1 MYHTVNMV
9 VSPNTQE
16 RAPATATLKLTRGKI
31 TAIQVGF
38 PRGCYQLVHVQI
50 YHGGWQIC
58 PWSRASDLAYEDYV
72 YDMTYD
78 YPMDIEPFILT
89 MRGWSE
95 DETFKH
101 KIMLGVEFVPYT
113 PTDYLRDI
121 MQSMRELAETWR
133 T

>member
-1 MYHTVNMV
+1 
-9 VSPNTQE
+9 
-16 RAPATATLKLTRGKI
+16 
-31 TAIQVGF
+31 
-38 PRGCYQLVHVQI
+38 
-50 YHGGWQIC
+50 
-58 PWSRASDLAYEDYV
+58 
-72 YDMTYD
+72 MTYD